1 MSAAEPTAGAPQAA
15 RPDGPARAS
24 RLRRLLG
31 AFAQPGDGTRWLLVA
46 ATLLLDALW
55 LPPGVLGVHLPLLV
69 LLGDLPFLLLLW
81 HRGGARWKRW
91 AWLHGTLHFG
101 CALHWLAE
109 VGWFQLVGAAL
120 VLGPVTV
127 LLGGAL
133 RLGARRGVPFVV
145 LVGVAVVL
153 EEMLRTVWFGG
164 MPWPQRALGLVDV
177 APLRAGSALLGAYG
191 LSCLAGMT
199 SAWAAGLPGFWRAP
213 PQAQPA
219 MALRLLGALFVPALL
234 ALVLLVHGL
243 GRLGHVEGG
252 RLSGEVGISPAV
264 VVVQG
269 DVPQS
274 LKHSPVPDAANLMFN
289 RHTTLTRVGLERARQ
304 RRQQVLAVLWP
315 ETMVPWPFLSPQLA
329 RRFEREWP
337 NQAVI
342 AGRLRATL
350 PDGAGA
356 PHFLVGAIHLFED
369 RPGVEHPH
377 PDLYGDHDSLFWI
390 DPLGAPRLEEGLPPL
405 PAADARLLPWER
417 GRHDKVVRVPGG
429 EYTPLED
436 LLPFLRAWRDDL
448 SQIPEIAR
456 GADEQEPFRLWSYAR
471 VDPGGKVQGR
481 ELRAGTVIC
490 FEIAFP
496 ARCRAWRRAGC
507 QVLFNAANYGWFGQS
522 AFRAQ
527 IRAVAALRA
536 AELGMTV
543 AMAGN
548 TGPSMFLDPAG
559 SAYGTFEPV
568 PLRPDGLLD
577 EGTVAGAHMPA
588 QADEATHQPGVVIDS
603 LYVDDRLTTY
613 AGLGDAPWLVLAGL
627 LALLAVLAGR
637 RRPAAAPQPA
647 ALPPGA

>member
-1 MSAAEPTAGAPQAA
+1 MSAGAGLPGEVPAAAPAGSA
-15 RPDGPARAS
+15 RPG
-24 RLRRLLG
+24 RLQRLVR

-81 HRGGARWKRW
+81 HRGGERWKRW
-91 AWLHGTLHFG
+91 AWLHGTLHFA

-109 VGWFQLVGAAL
+109 VGTFQLLGAAL

-127 LLGGAL
+127 LLGAAL

-191 LSCLAGMT
+191 LSCLAGMA
-199 SAWAAGLPGFWRAP
+199 SAWAAGVLGLVRAP
-213 PQAQPA
+213 AEAQPA
-219 MALRLLGALFVPALL
+219 VALRLLGALAAPALL
-234 ALVLLVHGL
+234 ALLLLVHGL

-252 RLSGEVGISPAV
+252 RISGEVGVSPPV
-264 VVVQG
+264 LLVQG

-274 LKHSPVPDAANLMFN
+274 LKHSPVPDAANVMFN

-315 ETMVPWPFLSPQLA
+315 ETMVPWPFLSPALA

-356 PHFLVGAIHLFED
+356 PHFLVGGIHLFED
-369 RPGVEHPH
+369 EPGVEHAQ
-377 PDLYGDHDSLFWI
+377 PDGYGDHDSLFWI
-390 DPLGAPRLEEGLPPL
+390 DPLGAPRLDEGIPPL
-405 PAADARLLPWER
+405 PAPDASLLPWER

-429 EYTPLED
+429 EYTPLEGV
-436 LLPFLRAWRDDL
+436 LPFLRAWRDDL

-456 GADEQEPFRLWSYAR
+456 GADEQVPFRLWSYAR
-471 VDPGGKVQGR
+471 IDAGGKVESR

-496 ARCRAWRRAGC
+496 ARCRAWRKAGC
-507 QVLFNAANYGWFGQS
+507 QVLLNAANYGWFGQS

-527 IRAVAALRA
+527 IRAVGALRA
-536 AELGMTV
+536 AELGVTV

-548 TGPSMFLDPAG
+548 TGPSLFLDPAG
-559 SAYGTFEPV
+559 SAYGTLEPV
-568 PLRPDGLLD
+568 ALGPDGLLD
-577 EGTVAGAHMPA
+577 EATPPGPQVPA
-588 QADEATHQPGVVIDS
+588 ASDAATHQPGVVLDS

-613 AGLGDAPWLVLAGL
+613 ARLGDTPWLVLAGL
-627 LALLAVLAGR
+627 LALLSLRAGR
-637 RRPAAAPQPA
+637 RRAPAGRPE
-647 ALPPGA
+647 GA

>member
-1 MSAAEPTAGAPQAA
+1 MSEALAA
-15 RPDGPARAS
+15 PAS
-24 RLRRLLG
+24 PGRLRRVLQ
-31 AFAQPGDGTRWLLVA
+31 AYAQPGDGVRWLLVA

-55 LPPGVLGVHLPLLV
+55 LPPGVLGVQLPWLV

-101 CALHWLAE
+101 FALHWLGE
-109 VGWFQLVGAAL
+109 VGWFQLLGAAL
-120 VLGPVTV
+120 VLGPVTL
-127 LLGGAL
+127 LLGAAL
-133 RLGARRGVPFVV
+133 RLGARRGVPFVL

-164 MPWPQRALGLVDV
+164 MPWPQRALGLVDA
-177 APLRAGSALLGAYG
+177 APMRAGSALLGAYG
-191 LSCLAGMT
+191 LSCLAGMA
-199 SAWAAGLPGFWRAP
+199 SAWAAGVLGVLRAP
-213 PQAQPA
+213 PEAQPA
-219 MALRLLGALFVPALL
+219 MALRVLGALALPASL

-252 RLSGEVGISPAV
+252 RIAGEVGVSPAV
-264 VVVQG
+264 VLVQG

-304 RRQQVLAVLWP
+304 RRQQVLAVMWP
-315 ETMVPWPFLSPQLA
+315 ETMVPWPFLSPGLA

-350 PDGAGA
+350 PEATGA

-369 RPGVEHPH
+369 EPGVEHDH

-390 DPLGAPRLEEGLPPL
+390 DPLGAPSLQDGLPPL

-436 LLPFLRAWRDDL
+436 WLPFLRAWRDDL

-471 VDPGGKVQGR
+471 MDPGGKVEGR

-490 FEIAFP
+490 FELAFP
-496 ARCRAWRRAGC
+496 ARCRAWRLAGC
-507 QVLFNAANYGWFGQS
+507 QVLLNAANYGWFGRS

-527 IRAVAALRA
+527 IRAVGALRA
-536 AELGMTV
+536 AELGMGV

-548 TGPSMFLDPAG
+548 TGPTLFLDPAG
-559 SAYGTFEPV
+559 TAYGTLEPV
-568 PLRPDGLLD
+568 PLGPDGLLD
-577 EGTVAGAHMPA
+577 EQATPGRPVPAGS
-588 QADEATHQPGVVIDS
+588 DEATHTPGVVIDS

-613 AGLGDAPWLVLAGL
+613 ARLGDAPWLVLAGL
-627 LALLAVLAGR
+627 LAGLSLLAGR
-637 RRPAAAPQPA
+637 RAAPRPTGQDT
-647 ALPPGA
+647 